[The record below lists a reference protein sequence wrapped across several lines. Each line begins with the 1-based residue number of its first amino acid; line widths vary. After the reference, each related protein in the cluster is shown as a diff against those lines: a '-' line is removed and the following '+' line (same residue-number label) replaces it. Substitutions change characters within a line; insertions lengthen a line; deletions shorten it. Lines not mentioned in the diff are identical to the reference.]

1 MSAAYSR
8 RLWIGLVL
16 IALFVGVSQLQA
28 LRSAFAAYRTL
39 GRPDEV
45 SRHEAR
51 LQALRRAL
59 PGHGVVGYVSDAPA
73 AGIDPA
79 SSEARQAFKRY
90 LLTQYALA
98 PLVVL
103 RSIEAEL
110 VVGDFSAAGP
120 DGASTPPG
128 FVLVKDF
135 GQGVVLFRRPSG

>member
-1 MSAAYSR
+1 MNAGYPR
-8 RLWIGLVL
+8 RIWIGLVL

-59 PGHGVVGYVSDAPA
+59 PGHGVVGYVSDAPGA
-73 AGIDPA
+73 RMDPA

-98 PLVVL
+98 PIVVL
-103 RSIEAEL
+103 RSLDADL
-110 VVGDFSAAGP
+110 VVGDFSASGP
-120 DGASTPPG
+120 DAASTPPG
-128 FVLVKDF
+128 FVMVKDF
-135 GQGVVLFRRPSG
+135 GQGVVLLRRLSR